1 MNTRARQIY
10 VLLLVMLTGLAYCR
24 VTDND
29 FIRSFD
35 DGQYVTR
42 NAHVRGGLTV
52 ENVFWA
58 FTATHASNWHPLT
71 WLSHM
76 LDWQVYGSNPGG
88 HHLTNLLLH
97 VANTVLL
104 FLLLCRMT
112 GRPTR
117 SLIVAALFAVHPLH
131 VESVAWVAERK
142 DVLSTFF
149 GFLTIA
155 AYLRYLHRPSATRY
169 LLMVL
174 LYGLGLLSKPMLV
187 SLPIALLLLDY
198 WPLRRSSASADAA
211 KALPARRL
219 ILEKAPLLLMAA
231 ASCVVTLYAQRA
243 GGSVADLETFDL
255 GVRAAVAAVAS
266 VAYLI
271 NMLWPSGLAFF
282 YPHPGTTLPA
292 WQVAG
297 SALLLALGLLAAIRC
312 ARRRPYVTM
321 GLLWY
326 AVTLLPVIG
335 LVQVG
340 LQGMANRYTYLPL
353 IGPFVILAWLV
364 PDLLPSPRLRPIL
377 ITAASCVILGMLFRT
392 YVEVGYWR
400 DSETLFKRAIAVT
413 KRNTLAHYNL
423 GVELQ
428 KQRRWA
434 EAEKQY
440 RQVLRIVPRQHDARL
455 NLALM
460 LMRQS
465 RYKEAEK
472 HYRDLITARYH
483 VAEAYQG
490 LAQSMVGQN
499 RFEDAVLYY
508 KKAIKERPRVA
519 RLHLGLGF
527 AYARL
532 KALDKALAEFSRAVT
547 LDPRDAAAH
556 YYLGLIYHAQGK
568 LSPAI
573 KACQEAVDLVP
584 ASPQYHDTLARMLY
598 DAGDFRGSWRELQQ
612 VERLGGA
619 PNPYLVKALQE
630 MQRRK

>member
-1 MNTRARQIY
+1 MTHNIKRNWFIYIFLVFITLVVYSRVVEFELLHFDDNTY
-10 VLLLVMLTGLAYCR
+10 
-24 VTDND
+24 VTDNPN
-29 FIRSFD
+29 IRQ
-35 DGQYVTR
+35 GITP
-42 NAHVRGGLTV
+42 AAIK
-52 ENVFWA
+52 WA
-58 FTATHASNWHPLT
+58 VSGKYEANWIPLT
-71 WLSHM
+71 WVSYM
-76 LDWQVYGSNPGG
+76 LDYQGYARSWPGFGPDEASVY
-88 HHLTNLLLH
+88 HRTNLILH
-97 VANTVLL
+97 VLNTLLL
-104 FLLLCRMT
+104 FLVLGLLT
-112 GRPTR
+112 GSRWKST
-117 SLIVAALFAVHPLH
+117 LAAAVFAVHPLH

-428 KQRRWA
+428 KQRNGIVQHFTQQLWFD
-434 EAEKQY
+434 ESTKQY
-440 RQVLRIVPRQHDARL
+440 RTQ
-455 NLALM
+455 
-460 LMRQS
+460 
-465 RYKEAEK
+465 
-472 HYRDLITARYH
+472 
-483 VAEAYQG
+483 
-490 LAQSMVGQN
+490 
-499 RFEDAVLYY
+499 
-508 KKAIKERPRVA
+508 
-519 RLHLGLGF
+519 
-527 AYARL
+527 
-532 KALDKALAEFSRAVT
+532 
-547 LDPRDAAAH
+547 
-556 YYLGLIYHAQGK
+556 
-568 LSPAI
+568 
-573 KACQEAVDLVP
+573 
-584 ASPQYHDTLARMLY
+584 
-598 DAGDFRGSWRELQQ
+598 
-612 VERLGGA
+612 
-619 PNPYLVKALQE
+619 
-630 MQRRK
+630 QRRWPLSFVPFSNQEVQP